1 MHKSGYVTIL
11 GKPNAGKSTLL
22 NALIGEK
29 LSVINAKI
37 QTTRHRILGILNHE
51 DYQIVFSDTPGIVP
65 ETKYKLHERMM
76 NYVRESLVD
85 ADLLILLH
93 DAEDPRPDL
102 EAIEKLKKAEVPV
115 LVVLNKVDLST
126 QENTP
131 AISARWEELLPG
143 KEQIFISALHN
154 YNLDVLLR
162 KILDHIPAGEAYY
175 PKDQLTDKTER
186 FFVSEI
192 IRGKMLSI
200 YSKEIPYSAEIQVI
214 EFKEQEKI
222 TRITANIITERE
234 SQKAIILGHQGKKI
248 KQLGTDARKDIE
260 EFLQQKVYLE
270 LIVKVDKD
278 WRNSDVF
285 LDRSGY
291 V

>member
-1 MHKSGYVTIL
+1 MHKSGFVTIL
-11 GKPNAGKSTLL
+11 GKPNAGKSTLM
-22 NALIGEK
+22 NALIGER

-37 QTTRHRILGILNHE
+37 QTTRHRIFGILNHD

-65 ETKYKLHERMM
+65 HAQYKLHERMM

-102 EAIEKLKKAEVPV
+102 EAVEKLKAATVPV

-126 QENTP
+126 QEKTP
-131 AISARWEELLPG
+131 AITAFWDELLPG
-143 KEQIFISALHN
+143 KEKIYISALHK

-162 KILDHIPAGEAYY
+162 KILDLLPEGEAFY
-175 PKDQLTDKTER
+175 PKDQITDKTER

-222 TRITANIITERE
+222 TKITANIITERE

-260 EFLQQKVYLE
+260 EFIQKKVYLE

-278 WRNSDVF
+278 WRNNDLF